1 MKEISMST
9 SLRRTMLSL
18 TAAVLLS
25 PIAVQAT
32 CIVTGP
38 IVRVTAYDDSSS
50 TTGCYIYQR
59 NSALASYYYY
69 TVTTD
74 DDMCSNAVVA
84 ATTAVD
90 VQIVGNAASCPTTG
104 TARYAGTLN
113 YININP

>member
-32 CIVTGP
+32 CTVTGP
-38 IVRVTAYDDSSS
+38 IVRVTTYADNYSG
-50 TTGCYIYQR
+50 TGCHIYQR
-59 NSALASYYYY
+59 DGALASYYYY

-90 VQIVGNAASCPTTG
+90 VPIVGNAASCPTTG
-104 TARYAGTLN
+104 TARNAGTLN
-113 YININP
+113 YLIINP

>member
-32 CIVTGP
+32 CTVIGP
-38 IVRVTAYDDSSS
+38 IVRVTTWDDSSS
-50 TTGCYIYQR
+50 STGCYIYQR

-69 TVTTD
+69 TATTD

>member
-32 CIVTGP
+32 CTVTGP
-38 IVRVTAYDDSSS
+38 IVRVTTYDDNYSS
-50 TTGCYIYQR
+50 TGCYIYQR
-59 NSALASYYYY
+59 NSALATFYYS
-69 TVTTD
+69 TITTD

-84 ATTAVD
+84 ATTGVD
-90 VQIVGNAASCPTTG
+90 VQMQGNAASCPTTG
-104 TARYAGTLN
+104 TARNAGTLN
-113 YININP
+113 YLIINP